1 VRRAQGPKP
10 RAPPLAQIG
19 RSTGRDGPPGGG
31 GELSPAHPR
40 PSPGRP
46 SPARAPPALSRGT
59 GWPDACAPAGARG
72 GGTASGPAS
81 GPAGG
86 RRGAQ
91 GAGRRGAPGG
101 AGGRRAPA
109 RQVAAAERGAPA
121 TALRDGSPRRRP
133 APPSLRAHLVQP
145 ERVLGD
151 RVPGDCGAGR
161 SERGQLVTPG
171 SPARGPA
178 AVPPPRGGGGR
189 GARGGEEGPRPASP
203 TGPPRTPAARGRSFP
218 RHLAPSSPRTR
229 RSRQRSGGGRRGSG
243 RRSVPDRGALT
254 SPADQQ
260 APRDDRLPV
269 DPLDE
274 ELTHFAPAPRETG
287 APALACARFSCSL
300 KWGGLGGGLGLRLGG
315 LSA

>member
-1 VRRAQGPKP
+1 MVRPGGAASCRPRTPAPPPADRRP
-10 RAPPLAQIG
+10 RAPRP
-19 RSTGRDGPPGGG
+19 RSV
-31 GELSPAHPR
+31 GELG
-40 PSPGRP
+40 GRML
-46 SPARAPPALSRGT
+46 ALLRGH
-59 GWPDACAPAGARG
+59 G
-72 GGTASGPAS
+72 
-81 GPAGG
+81 AGG
-86 RRGAQ
+86 RRR
-91 GAGRRGAPGG
+91 GRRRGRRGG
-101 AGGRRAPA
+101 AGGRRAQGGGGHRGAQGA
-109 RQVAAAERGAPA
+109 RAAGGRRGARRSRDGAPA

-189 GARGGEEGPRPASP
+189 GGRGGEEGPRPASP

-274 ELTHFAPAPRETG
+274 ELPHFAPAPRETG